1 MLEWAV
7 RFSCFCFVCVAL
19 LTVHISP
26 DYFPHFSFVLAW
38 HPAGEAAGP
47 KAAKSGDVAT
57 SSPQVL
63 THSRPFIPVSVSL
76 TNMYFACVCL
86 PWPF

>member
-38 HPAGEAAGP
+38 HPAGEAAGS
-47 KAAKSGDVAT
+47 KAAKSGDVAAP
-57 SSPQVL
+57 SEKALP
-63 THSRPFIPVSVSL
+63 HSFPYVIQ
-76 TNMYFACVCL
+76 CHC
-86 PWPF
+86 